1 MLETAAHEENNR
13 HLLVTASAIAL
24 QSRRGGS
31 LAEILGTVA
40 SSIEE
45 EDRLRRDLLTVTAD
59 ARLSANVLLAMPA
72 GSLIMTSLLSPG
84 YALPLINT
92 SAGRILSVV
101 GLTLGV
107 VGFVWLRHLA
117 QPEDA

>member
-1 MLETAAHEENNR
+1 MLFR
-13 HLLVTASAIAL
+13 S
-24 QSRRGGS
+24 
-31 LAEILGTVA
+31 
-40 SSIEE
+40 
-45 EDRLRRDLLTVTAD
+45 
-59 ARLSANVLLAMPA
+59 RLSANVLLAMPA